1 MGIEGG
7 FDLVQMIKDFQF
19 IALLLALVI
28 IYHLNKKEQK
38 DTDRIVEIIENL
50 KSERA
55 EQHEK
60 HVQEEK
66 KNWDKILNKFESF
79 DKRMVEME
87 KKIIKIETRREVESE
102 FQSPPR

>member
-7 FDLVQMIKDFQF
+7 FDFVQLIKDFQF
-19 IALLLALVI
+19 IALLIALVI

-38 DTDRIVEIIENL
+38 DTERIVKIIEDL
-50 KSERA
+50 KEERA

-66 KNWDKILNKFESF
+66 RNWDNIMNKFESF

-102 FQSPPR
+102 FQSPNK